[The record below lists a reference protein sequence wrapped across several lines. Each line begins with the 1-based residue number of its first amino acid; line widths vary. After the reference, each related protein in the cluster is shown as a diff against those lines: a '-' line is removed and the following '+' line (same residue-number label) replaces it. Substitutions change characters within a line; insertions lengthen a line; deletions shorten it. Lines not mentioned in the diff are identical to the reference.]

1 MHIEMKPIGVART
14 PFKERKEMPI
24 QPTGARDVVGEI
36 EVAEEYAPGL
46 KDLDGFSHIFLI
58 YCFHESKGYDL
69 TVVPFMDTVSRGV
82 FATRA
87 PRRPNP
93 VGLSVVRVLGVD
105 GNRIRVQDI
114 DVLDGTPI
122 LDIKPYVPKFDA
134 PDVDAIGWLDGNDG
148 KSETLRSDG
157 RFVEGNRQ

>member
-1 MHIEMKPIGVART
+1 MDIVMKPIGVART

-24 QPTGARDVVGEI
+24 QPAGAKDVVGEI
-36 EVAEEYAPGL
+36 EVDEEFLPGL
-46 KDLDGFSHIFLI
+46 KDLDGFSHVFII

-69 TVVPFMDTVSRGV
+69 MVVPFMDTVPRGV

-93 VGLSVVRVLGVD
+93 VGLSVVRVLGVK
-105 GNRIRVQDI
+105 GRRVLVQGI
-114 DVLDGTPI
+114 DVLDGTPV
-122 LDIKPYVPKFDA
+122 LDIKPYVPKFDS
-134 PDVDAIGWLDGNDG
+134 PEVDAIGWLQGNDG

-157 RFVEGNRQ
+157 RFVEE

>member
-24 QPTGARDVVGEI
+24 QPTGPRDVVGEI

-69 TVVPFMDTVSRGV
+69 TFVPFMDTVSRGV